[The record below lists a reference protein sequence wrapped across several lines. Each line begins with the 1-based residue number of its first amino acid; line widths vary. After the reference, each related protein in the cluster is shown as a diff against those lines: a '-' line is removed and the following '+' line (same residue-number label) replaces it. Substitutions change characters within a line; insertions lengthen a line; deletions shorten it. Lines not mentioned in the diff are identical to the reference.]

1 MNSDRNYSTLIEE
14 ISKLLFQQDPDRFR
28 SVIEILLNE
37 TMRLEREDALGVSP
51 YERSP
56 NRQGYANGFKDK
68 TLATRMGNLNLKV
81 PQTRNFEFYPRCLEK
96 GNRSERAL
104 KLAVAEMYLQGVSTR
119 KINAVTEKLC
129 GLDISSTQVSRITK
143 ELEKELECFRN
154 RPLGEFSYVVLDAIY
169 LKVRYGGTV
178 VDRACLIAYGVNVE
192 GKREIL
198 GSSISASEAEIH
210 WREFLQD
217 LLKRGLKGV
226 RLIISDDHPGLKAAR
241 RTVLPTV
248 RWQRCQFHMACN
260 AQDWAPKKVLKKEIG
275 QAMKAIFGC
284 PDIET
289 ALEMKERTAKR
300 FESSAPRFVE
310 WLENNIEEALT
321 VYEFPEEHRRKI
333 RTSNGIERLNREIK
347 RRVRVSVMFPNE
359 ESALRLVDGVLSE
372 IHEEWITN
380 RQYLDMGPLFEME
393 QEKKTTKRR
402 VA

>member
-1 MNSDRNYSTLIEE
+1 MSSDTNYSTLIEE
-14 ISKLLFQQDPDRFR
+14 ITKLLFQQDPDRFR

-37 TMRLEREDALGVSP
+37 TMRLEREDVLGVSP

-68 TLATRMGNLNLKV
+68 ILATRMGNLNLKV
-81 PQTRNFEFYPRCLEK
+81 PQTRNLEFYPRCLEK

-154 RPLGEFSYVVLDAIY
+154 RPLGEFSYVVLDAMY
-169 LKVRYGGTV
+169 LKVRHGGTV

-198 GSSISASEAEIH
+198 GSSISASEAETH

-217 LLKRGLKGV
+217 LLKRGLNGV
-226 RLIISDDHPGLKAAR
+226 RLIISDDPSGLKTAR
-241 RTVLPTV
+241 RAVLPMV

-275 QAMKAIFGC
+275 QAMRSIFVC

-289 ALEMKERTAKR
+289 AIEMKER
-300 FESSAPRFVE
+300 V
-310 WLENNIEEALT
+310 
-321 VYEFPEEHRRKI
+321 VKI
-333 RTSNGIERLNREIK
+333 RIK
-347 RRVRVSVMFPNE
+347 CSTLRGMVEKQYRRRSHNV
-359 ESALRLVDGVLSE
+359 
-372 IHEEWITN
+372 
-380 RQYLDMGPLFEME
+380 
-393 QEKKTTKRR
+393 
-402 VA
+402 